1 MNFRSDNVV
10 PVCPEI
16 LEAVVRANAGTAPS
30 YAADDW
36 TKRAERAIGEIFECE
51 VAALPVVTGT
61 AANALALATIVPAY
75 GAIYCHAEAHI
86 LLEEAGAPEFYAGG
100 AKLVALAGEHGR
112 FDAKALGTAI
122 SLAEAGGVH
131 WAKPSAVSV
140 TQSTEAGTVYALGA
154 ISAIAERA
162 KAHGVR
168 VHMDGARIAN
178 AVAALGC
185 TPAEATWKRGVEI
198 LSFGATKNGAL
209 AAEAVV
215 IFKPTREARERLAY
229 LHKRGGH
236 LVSKMRFV
244 SAQLGAYVA
253 GDLWL
258 RNARHANGMAA
269 RIAKGLGAIPGAEL
283 AHQVEA
289 NEVFVR
295 LPGAAIDALLEDG
308 VGLARW
314 GAADTTLVRLVA
326 SYATTEA
333 DVDSFLALARRRVG
347 ESAKTRAAG

>member
-16 LEAVVRANAGTAPS
+16 LDAVVRANAGTAPS
-30 YAADDW
+30 YAADAW
-36 TKRAERAIGEIFECE
+36 TKRAERALGEIFECE

-61 AANALALATIVPAY
+61 AANALSLATVTPAY

-100 AKLVALAGEHGR
+100 AKLVPLPGSHGR
-112 FDAKALGTAI
+112 FGGKTLENAVA
-122 SLAEAGGVH
+122 LAEAGGVH
-131 WAKPSAVSV
+131 WAKPSAVSI
-140 TQSTEAGTVYALGA
+140 TQSTEAGTVYAPEA
-154 ISAIAERA
+154 VADIAARG
-162 KAHGVR
+162 KAHGLA
-168 VHMDGARIAN
+168 VHMDGARLAN

-185 TPAEATWKRGVEI
+185 TPAEATWKRGVEV

-215 IFKPTREARERLAY
+215 LFKPTAAARQRLAY

-244 SAQLGAYVA
+244 SAQLEAYVA
-253 GDLWL
+253 GGLWL
-258 RNARHANGMAA
+258 RNARHANAMAA
-269 RIAKGLGAIPGAEL
+269 RIGKGLAAIPGATLE
-283 AHQVEA
+283 HPVEA

-295 LPGAAIDALLEDG
+295 LAAPAIDALLADG
-308 VGLARW
+308 VGLGRW
-314 GAADTTLVRLVA
+314 GAAGTTLVRLVA
-326 SYATTEA
+326 SYATTQAE
-333 DVDSFLALARRRVG
+333 VDSFLALAKKRVA
-347 ESAKTRAAG
+347 EAR